1 MELNLK
7 PQGDRSGFGP
17 ETIATIASSE
27 FHAMVAQASPNA
39 RRLPTD
45 RNTPNRHARRRPL
58 QRRPQPPAPQPD
70 RDLTW
75 EASVAGGTLC
85 A

>member
-39 RRLPTD
+39 RR
-45 RNTPNRHARRRPL
+45 
-58 QRRPQPPAPQPD
+58 
-70 RDLTW
+70 
-75 EASVAGGTLC
+75 
-85 A
+85 